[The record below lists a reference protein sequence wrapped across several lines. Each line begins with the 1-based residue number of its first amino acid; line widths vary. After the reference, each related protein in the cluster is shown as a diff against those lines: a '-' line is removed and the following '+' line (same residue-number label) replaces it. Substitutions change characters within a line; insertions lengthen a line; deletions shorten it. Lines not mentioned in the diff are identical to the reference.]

1 MSSAEVRSRP
11 GVQPRPVEV
20 SSRSLGA
27 RFSELK
33 FNSRRMLAWL
43 LRGHPATSPLIPVT
57 VRRAVLRLGGVKLG
71 PNIHGLERC
80 WFDSAQVSIG
90 EGSYLNIGCTFE
102 GQGRV
107 VLGRDVGLGPEVM
120 IVTSY
125 HEISSER
132 HVARDATFLEVR
144 IEDGCWIGARAVIL
158 PGVTIGEGTIIGA
171 GSVVTKDCEPGAVY
185 VGVPAR
191 RVR

>member
-107 VLGRDVGLGPEVM
+107 VLGRD
-120 IVTSY
+120 
-125 HEISSER
+125 
-132 HVARDATFLEVR
+132 
-144 IEDGCWIGARAVIL
+144 GCWIGARAVIL